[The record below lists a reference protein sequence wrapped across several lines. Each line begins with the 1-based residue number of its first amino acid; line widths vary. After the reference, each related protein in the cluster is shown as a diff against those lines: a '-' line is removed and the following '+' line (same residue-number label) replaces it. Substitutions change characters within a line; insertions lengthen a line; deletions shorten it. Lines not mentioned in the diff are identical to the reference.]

1 MMKNLKK
8 IALSVLGV
16 AVLTVGLVGCSGD
29 EGTSESSSMN
39 EDSITT
45 TNSIKSGNQSFD
57 SVIKDMFL
65 IDSYR
70 LGDKVVNSEY
80 QVEAQDIIVKGDVVG
95 SLAFTN
101 DGDFGVLDV
110 RNTDTE
116 YKYFDS
122 KTNFMFLFVSK
133 YNNEAKRFIPD
144 FENTVYYE
152 VRKDPNPCQTQLTL
166 CTATC
171 TLAAIAVAASDGP
184 SPFMDVVAITGW
196 TTCNGACISVHADCV
211 ENRKKKN

>member
-1 MMKNLKK
+1 MMKNFKK

-16 AVLTVGLVGCSGD
+16 AVLTVGFIGCSGD
-29 EGTSESSSMN
+29 EGTFDK
-39 EDSITT
+39 EDSTNT
-45 TNSIKSGNQSFD
+45 ANSIRSTNQSFD
-57 SVIKDMFL
+57 SVIKSMFST
-65 IDSYR
+65 DSYR

-122 KTNFMFLFVSK
+122 KTNFMFLFTSK
-133 YNNEAKRFIPD
+133 YNNGAKRFIPD

-184 SPFMDVVAITGW
+184 APFMDVIAIAGW
-196 TTCNGACISVHADCV
+196 TTCNGGCISAHESCV
-211 ENRKKKN
+211 ENSKKN